1 LVALE
6 RNALMDEL
14 WHNIASTILTQV
26 RLDAVATSAFLN
38 WDDVCLLPQVVRS
51 HIIDGFDRNR
61 RS

>member
-1 LVALE
+1 
-6 RNALMDEL
+6 MDEL